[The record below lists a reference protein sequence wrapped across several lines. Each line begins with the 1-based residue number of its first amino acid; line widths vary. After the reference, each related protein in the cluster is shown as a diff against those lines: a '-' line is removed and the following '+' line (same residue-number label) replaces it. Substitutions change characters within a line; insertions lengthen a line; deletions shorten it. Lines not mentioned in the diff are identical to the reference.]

1 MDTLMVERIN
11 LMNMAKMSVKGLI
24 ESALSFGRT
33 LDSDYAPL
41 HQFFVVLEYC
51 LKHGLKGKKSFL
63 GQSKSFWGPLELV
76 EKICPEA
83 AEMTS
88 SVRELPGLKTPAG
101 KGRAWLRLALMRKT
115 LADFLK
121 ELISHKE
128 LLSEFYEPHAL
139 LIEEEGAVVV
149 GLLIGLNV
157 IDANLCMKGEDLDA
171 QTLLKKRQK
180 SELCPLSKLV
190 WNPLLYIPTLLT
202 TPTRTTSFWT
212 LTFSRK
218 KLGVIDYALYMK
230 DDKSELGS
238 GSMTAILD
246 QKNYLEELN
255 KSLSVT
261 LSNLQ
266 SKVDALEKT
275 NSKLGVELAA
285 TRVQVSSLEEENA
298 KLCSDSADIVET
310 TRRQIEASKLDVDTE
325 LQTYKESRQ
334 GLDELY
340 SEARLQLREESQMR
354 LDVEKELEL
363 QISMKQEMEMA
374 MRLLEQDV
382 HEKQDVLVSLRHQL
396 QEVKEI
402 NLDLVHDLQGLDAQL
417 KQKNELVTALEEKNT
432 KLDASL
438 HDYEQRLNDIEKER
452 TSALNDGT
460 KLRQECGEKID
471 CLQKR
476 LDESDRQ
483 KVQLETDIRIE
494 REWRQALQQELQ
506 KDRQQINALQA
517 ELRAMDTLR
526 QELAGM
532 REEAQKLRSVN
543 LEQEL
548 TNRELGGK
556 LSESKL
562 KMEDIKEVNKALQG
576 QVWLKDREA
585 TNCKLCEKEFSIARR
600 KHHCRNC
607 GEIFCS
613 TCSDN
618 ELPLP
623 SAPKPVRVCDLCHE
637 LLLQRYSS
645 GTN

>member
-171 QTLLKKRQK
+171 Q
-180 SELCPLSKLV
+180 
-190 WNPLLYIPTLLT
+190 
-202 TPTRTTSFWT
+202 
-212 LTFSRK
+212 
-218 KLGVIDYALYMK
+218 LGVIDYALYMK

-562 KMEDIKEVNKALQG
+562 KMEDIKEVNKALQIG
-576 QVWLKDREA
+576 ASWGDW
-585 TNCKLCEKEFSIARR
+585 C
-600 KHHCRNC
+600 
-607 GEIFCS
+607 
-613 TCSDN
+613 
-618 ELPLP
+618 
-623 SAPKPVRVCDLCHE
+623 
-637 LLLQRYSS
+637 
-645 GTN
+645 

>member
-11 LMNMAKMSVKGLI
+11 LMNMAKMSV
-24 ESALSFGRT
+24 
-33 LDSDYAPL
+33 
-41 HQFFVVLEYC
+41 
-51 LKHGLKGKKSFL
+51 KGKKSFL

-171 QTLLKKRQK
+171 Q
-180 SELCPLSKLV
+180 
-190 WNPLLYIPTLLT
+190 
-202 TPTRTTSFWT
+202 
-212 LTFSRK
+212 
-218 KLGVIDYALYMK
+218 LGVIDYALYMK

>member
-1 MDTLMVERIN
+1 MWQMDTFVVERIN

-24 ESALSFGRT
+24 ESALRFGRT

-139 LIEEEGAVVV
+139 LLEEEGAVVV

-171 QTLLKKRQK
+171 Q
-180 SELCPLSKLV
+180 
-190 WNPLLYIPTLLT
+190 
-202 TPTRTTSFWT
+202 
-212 LTFSRK
+212 
-218 KLGVIDYALYMK
+218 LGVIDYALYMK
-230 DDKSELGS
+230 DDDKSESGS
-238 GSMTAILD
+238 GSMTAVLD

-266 SKVDALEKT
+266 SRVDALEKT
-275 NSKLGVELAA
+275 NSQLGVELAE
-285 TRVQVSSLEEENA
+285 TRVQISSLEEENA
-298 KLCSDSADIVET
+298 KLCSDGEDIVES

-325 LQTYKESRQ
+325 LQTYKESRR

-340 SEARLQLREESQMR
+340 SEARLQLREESQIR

-374 MRLLEQDV
+374 MRLLEQDM

-402 NLDLVHDLQGLDAQL
+402 NLDLVHEVQGLDEQL
-417 KQKNELVTALEEKNT
+417 KQKNELVTALEEKNA
-432 KLDASL
+432 KLDVRL
-438 HDYEQRLNDIEKER
+438 HNYEQRLNDVEKER
-452 TSALNDGT
+452 TSALNDCT

-476 LDESDRQ
+476 LDESKCQ

-517 ELRAMDTLR
+517 EIRAMDTLR
-526 QELAGM
+526 QELAGI

-543 LEQEL
+543 HEQEL
-548 TNRELGGK
+548 TIRELGGK

-562 KMEDIKEVNKALQG
+562 KMEDIKEVNKAL

-607 GEIFCS
+607 GEIFCK